1 MKKKNILILVI
12 TIILL
17 IIAAFL
23 VIRQSSGTFGGG
35 MKDFAVTDTAS
46 ITKVFLADK
55 NNNTLLLERK
65 APGDWLLNGTY
76 RARNTGIK
84 MLFETF
90 INLVPKFPVPKKAH
104 NSVITQLA
112 ASSVKVEIYQQ
123 VYRIRLFGIKL
134 FPHEK
139 LTKTYY
145 VGGATQDNM
154 GTFML
159 MEGAEVPFVVHLLG
173 LRGFVGPRYSTQ
185 EKDWRD
191 HTVFRTRLND
201 IRSIT
206 VEIPAEQLNSF
217 KIINENGEV
226 NLFRLQNQEPV
237 GQFDTLK
244 LLNFMTAFNDLRYEA
259 LLNDINAQRIDSIS
273 HYLPRYVITLIDA
286 KGDTTV
292 MKTFYKPN
300 DDRKYDMEGKV
311 YVLDLDRA
319 YALVNKDRDFVLIQ
333 YFVFDKVLKP
343 LSFFLP
349 NK

>member
-1 MKKKNILILVI
+1 MKKKNILILAI
-12 TIILL
+12 TIILI

-55 NNNTLLLERK
+55 NNNTILLERK
-65 APGDWLLNGTY
+65 AAGNWLLNGTY
-76 RARNTGIK
+76 RARNSGIE

-90 INLVPKFPVPKKAH
+90 IHLVPKFPVPKKAH

-112 ASSVKVEIYQQ
+112 ANSVKVEIYQQ

-206 VEIPAEQLNSF
+206 MEIPAEPENSF
-217 KIINENGEV
+217 KITNQNGEV
-226 NLFRLQNQEPV
+226 NLLRMQNQEPV

-273 HYLPRYVITLIDA
+273 NSLPKYIITLVDA
-286 KGDTTV
+286 KSDTTI
-292 MKTFYKPN
+292 MKTFFKPN
-300 DDRKYDMEGKV
+300 DERQFDLEGKLYV
-311 YVLDLDRA
+311 YDLDRA

-349 NK
+349 VQ

>member
-1 MKKKNILILVI
+1 MKKKNLLILVI
-12 TIILL
+12 TLILL

-23 VIRQSSGTFGGG
+23 VIRQSSGTFGSG

-55 NNNTLLLERK
+55 NNNTILLDRK

-76 RARNTGIK
+76 RARNSGIK

-90 INLVPKFPVPKKAH
+90 SNLVPKFPVPKKAH

-173 LRGFVGPRYSTQ
+173 LRGICGSALF
-185 EKDWRD
+185 
-191 HTVFRTRLND
+191 HTGKRLA
-201 IRSIT
+201 RPYG
-206 VEIPAEQLNSF
+206 IPDKAERHPEYNHG
-217 KIINENGEV
+217 N
-226 NLFRLQNQEPV
+226 PC
-237 GQFDTLK
+237 
-244 LLNFMTAFNDLRYEA
+244 
-259 LLNDINAQRIDSIS
+259 
-273 HYLPRYVITLIDA
+273 
-286 KGDTTV
+286 
-292 MKTFYKPN
+292 
-300 DDRKYDMEGKV
+300 
-311 YVLDLDRA
+311 
-319 YALVNKDRDFVLIQ
+319 
-333 YFVFDKVLKP
+333 
-343 LSFFLP
+343 
-349 NK
+349 

>member
-12 TIILL
+12 TLILL

-55 NNNTLLLERK
+55 NNNTILLERK

-76 RARNTGIK
+76 RARNSGIK

-90 INLVPKFPVPKKAH
+90 SNLVPKFPVPKKAH

-206 VEIPAEQLNSF
+206 MEIPAEPENSF
-217 KIINENGEV
+217 KINNQNGEV
-226 NLFRLQNQEPV
+226 NLLRLQNQEPV
-237 GQFDTLK
+237 RQFDTLK
-244 LLNFMTAFNDLRYEA
+244 LLNFMTAFNDLRFEA
-259 LLNDINAQRIDSIS
+259 LLNEINAQRIDSIS
-273 HYLPRYVITLIDA
+273 NSLPRYIITLVDSRS
-286 KGDTTV
+286 DTTV

-300 DDRKYDMEGKV
+300 DERQFDLEGKV
-311 YVLDLDRA
+311 YVFDLDRA

-349 NK
+349 IE

>member
-12 TIILL
+12 TLILL

-55 NNNTLLLERK
+55 NNNTILLERK

-76 RARNTGIK
+76 RARNSGIK

-90 INLVPKFPVPKKAH
+90 TNLVPKFPVPKKAY

-206 VEIPAEQLNSF
+206 MEIPAEPENSF
-217 KIINENGEV
+217 KINNQNGEV
-226 NLFRLQNQEPV
+226 NLLRLQNQEPV
-237 GQFDTLK
+237 RQFDTLK
-244 LLNFMTAFNDLRYEA
+244 LLNFMTAFNDLRFEA
-259 LLNDINAQRIDSIS
+259 LLNEINAQRIDSIS
-273 HYLPRYVITLIDA
+273 NSLPRYIITLVDSRS
-286 KGDTTV
+286 DTTV

-300 DDRKYDMEGKV
+300 DERQFDLEGKV
-311 YVLDLDRA
+311 YVFDLDRA

-349 NK
+349 IE

>member
-12 TIILL
+12 TLILL
-17 IIAAFL
+17 IIAVVL
-23 VIRQSSGTFGGG
+23 VIRQSSGTFRGG

-55 NNNTLLLERK
+55 NNNTILLERK
-65 APGDWLLNGTY
+65 APGEWLLNRTY

-90 INLVPKFPVPKKAH
+90 TNLVPKFPVPKKAH

-123 VYRIRLFGIKL
+123 VYRIRFFGIKL

-173 LRGFVGPRYSTQ
+173 LRGIVGPRYSTQ

-191 HTVFRTRLND
+191 HAVFRTKLNN

-206 VEIPAEQLNSF
+206 MEIPAEPENSF
-217 KIINENGEV
+217 KIINQNGEV
-226 NLFRLQNQEPV
+226 NLLRLQNQEPV

-273 HYLPRYVITLIDA
+273 HSLPRYIITLVDA
-286 KGDTTV
+286 KSDTTV

-300 DDRKYDMEGKV
+300 DERQFDLEGKV
-311 YVLDLDRA
+311 YVCDLDRA

-349 NK
+349 SQ